1 MAAETEAEKPEDA
14 ATEAKG
20 MAEKFVQTL
29 GLLDLIIGGLAL
41 YWVRLWF
48 GYSVTRLLES
58 TGYPWLDIALLACGA
73 AFVGK
78 IISMVGELVAAS
90 IDSLRKPEMAP
101 LKRLSDAVTLYH
113 GLIKDTSNIETAD
126 TIDLA
131 RTYLVNANPKLRPD
145 LDRIH
150 DAITL
155 AYSVTLLS
163 ALFAVYFFSKRVE
176 LINDGT
182 PTALGIVLG
191 LLAVGFLVFGW
202 INQSDYLDKLTDN
215 LNIAAAKLKVEQV
228 HAAAEANAPKV
239 INVNLSSA
247 QRFAVDVSP
256 QPIAVEVKQ
265 KETS

>member
-20 MAEKFVQTL
+20 MADKFVQTL

-48 GYSVTRLLES
+48 GYSMTRLLES

-78 IISMVGELVAAS
+78 IISMAGELVAAFT
-90 IDSLRKPEMAP
+90 DSLRKPEKSH
-101 LKRLSDAVTLYH
+101 LKRLLDAVTLYH
-113 GLIKDTSNIETAD
+113 GQIKDTSNIQSAD
-126 TIDLA
+126 EIDLA

-155 AYSVTLLS
+155 AYSLTLVS
-163 ALFAVYFFSKRVE
+163 ALFAVYFFSRRGE
-176 LINDGT
+176 PNSDGT
-182 PTALGIVLG
+182 PTTLGIVMSV
-191 LLAVGFLVFGW
+191 LAVGFLVFGW
-202 INQSDYLDKLTDN
+202 LNQSDYLDTLTDN
-215 LNIAAAKLKVEQV
+215 LNIAAAKLKVEQE
-228 HAAAEANAPKV
+228 HAGKATAPQV
-239 INVNLSSA
+239 IDVNLSSA
-247 QRFAVDVSP
+247 QRFAVDVFS